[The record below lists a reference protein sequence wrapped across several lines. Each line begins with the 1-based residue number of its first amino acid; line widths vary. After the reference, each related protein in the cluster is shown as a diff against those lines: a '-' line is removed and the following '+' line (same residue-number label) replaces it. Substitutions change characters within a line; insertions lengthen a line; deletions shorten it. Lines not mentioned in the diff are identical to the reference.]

1 MNRDRP
7 KDRSDREAGA
17 SEPTEPIEGWLRYEL
32 QNLHKSVLDE
42 SLPEP
47 LNELLARLENRLAR
61 GEHPQSRG
69 PQAKRRR
76 PGNPGDTHEEK

>member
-1 MNRDRP
+1 MSRDRA
-7 KDRSDREAGA
+7 KDRSDREASA

-32 QNLHKSVLDE
+32 QNLHKCVLDE

-47 LNELLARLENRLAR
+47 LKELLARLENRLAP
-61 GEHPQSRG
+61 GKHPQSRA

-76 PGNPGDTHEEK
+76 PGDPGDTDEEI